1 MKKTLLVIIFI
12 FNFSFIFTSISISK
26 TFYIGDEVKN
36 VFDFNRYI
44 KIKLETDNWE
54 VVRANTSN
62 WGVLQRVVG
71 IARVEN
77 NEVMEMI
84 EVYEGL
90 LAGYYV
96 GHVEPIITELVF
108 HDKYDGCYERPEYFL
123 LELYRKGS
131 TFNCMIVRH
140 MDVTK
145 ELNYPDDST
154 YGKAAASAYNNWI
167 KKRSI
172 KFPKIMLESHHSY
185 FSRLTGGTWHE
196 VRRYINPKL
205 LSAPKSKFFSE
216 EASEYHKVNISQY
229 PQHQKTMNEWISLTS
244 EFHENFENMVKA
256 KKKHKLDLDEYID
269 STVSIN
275 TNNLMTDQLKKLNDL
290 YKSGVLT
297 KEEFEKAKK
306 KILN

>member
-1 MKKTLLVIIFI
+1 MKKTLLIIIFI
-12 FNFSFIFTSISISK
+12 FNFSFIFSSISLSK

-62 WGVLQRVVG
+62 WGVKQRIVG

-96 GHVEPIITELVF
+96 GHVEPIIIEIVF
-108 HDKYDGCYERPEYFL
+108 HDKFDGCYERPEYYL
-123 LELYRKGS
+123 LKLYRKGS
-131 TFNCMIVRH
+131 TFNCMVVRH
-140 MDVTK
+140 FDVTK
-145 ELNYPDDST
+145 ALNYPDDSI

-167 KKRSI
+167 KKSSI
-172 KFPKIMLESHHSY
+172 KFPKIMLASDHSY
-185 FSRLTGGTWHE
+185 FSRLAGGTWHSIG
-196 VRRYINPKL
+196 RAINPKV

-229 PQHQKTMNEWISLTS
+229 PKHQKTMNEWISLTS
-244 EFHENFENMVKA
+244 EFHKNFENMVKA
-256 KKKHKLDLDEYID
+256 KKKHKLDLDKYID

-275 TNNLMTDQLKKLNDL
+275 SNYLMSDQLKKLNDL

>member
-1 MKKTLLVIIFI
+1 MQKKIIILILYFFLFI
-12 FNFSFIFTSISISK
+12 NFSSNAK
-26 TFYIGDEVKN
+26 TFYIGDEVN
-36 VFDFNRYI
+36 NLFNFNRYI
-44 KIKLETDNWE
+44 KINLETDNWE

-62 WGVLQRVVG
+62 WGILQRIVG

-167 KKRSI
+167 
-172 KFPKIMLESHHSY
+172 
-185 FSRLTGGTWHE
+185 
-196 VRRYINPKL
+196 
-205 LSAPKSKFFSE
+205 
-216 EASEYHKVNISQY
+216 
-229 PQHQKTMNEWISLTS
+229 
-244 EFHENFENMVKA
+244 
-256 KKKHKLDLDEYID
+256 
-269 STVSIN
+269 
-275 TNNLMTDQLKKLNDL
+275 
-290 YKSGVLT
+290 
-297 KEEFEKAKK
+297 
-306 KILN
+306 

>member
-1 MKKTLLVIIFI
+1 M
-12 FNFSFIFTSISISK
+12 
-26 TFYIGDEVKN
+26 
-36 VFDFNRYI
+36 
-44 KIKLETDNWE
+44 
-54 VVRANTSN
+54 VRANTSN

-123 LELYRKGS
+123 LELYSKGS

-140 MDVTK
+140 TDMTK
-145 ELNYPDDST
+145 LLNYPDDPEDR
-154 YGKAAASAYNNWI
+154 GIASAYNFWI
-167 KKRSI
+167 KSKNLTH
-172 KFPKIMLESHHSY
+172 PKIMLESYHTY
-185 FSRLTGGTWHE
+185 FSRLAGGRWYQV
-196 VRRYINPKL
+196 VRFINPKIIN
-205 LSAPKSKFFSE
+205 APKSNFFTE
-216 EASEYHKVNISQY
+216 ETSEYHKHNISQF
-229 PQHQKTMNEWISLTS
+229 PDHSETMNRWISNSSKFHKEFETMTS
-244 EFHENFENMVKA
+244 A
-256 KKKHKLDLDEYID
+256 KNRHKLSLDKYILD
-269 STVSIN
+269 SKTEVKSEDPII
-275 TNNLMTDQLKKLNDL
+275 DQLNKLHDL
-290 YKSGVLT
+290 FKSGALT